1 MPSPVDL
8 PNPGK
13 EPGSPALQA
22 DSLPAELLRPLN
34 MIEKALQVLADP
46 RVQPACHHI
55 PAETSPT
62 AMAAHPKLCTWPSIL
77 QALHSTSR
85 I

>member
-1 MPSPVDL
+1 M
-8 PNPGK
+8 
-13 EPGSPALQA
+13 EPGSLALQA
-22 DSLPAELLRPLN
+22 DFLPAELLRPLN
-34 MIEKALQVLADP
+34 MIEKALQVLAGP

-62 AMAAHPKLCTWPSIL
+62 AMAPHPEFCTWQSIL